1 MCAIGGWL
9 VDPKAQLD
17 QAALDRMM
25 AAMAH
30 RGPDDAGRFIDA
42 TAGLA
47 LGHNRLSIIDLSPGG
62 HQPMVNAEQWRRTD
76 L

>member
-9 VDPKAQLD
+9 VDPQARLD

-30 RGPDDAGRFIDA
+30 RGPDDSGSFIDA
-42 TAGLA
+42 AAGLA
-47 LGHNRLSIIDLSPGG
+47 VGSQSAQH
-62 HQPMVNAEQWRRTD
+62 H
-76 L
+76 